1 MTMSVYVLVPAILF
15 LALIVVTTFLGSV
28 GVDIVAQRRTNAK

>member
-1 MTMSVYVLVPAILF
+1 MTMSVYILVPATLF
-15 LALIVVTTFLGSV
+15 LGLILVTTILGGM

>member
-1 MTMSVYVLVPAILF
+1 MTMTVYMLVPAILF
-15 LALIVVTTFLGSV
+15 VGLVVVTTWLGSM